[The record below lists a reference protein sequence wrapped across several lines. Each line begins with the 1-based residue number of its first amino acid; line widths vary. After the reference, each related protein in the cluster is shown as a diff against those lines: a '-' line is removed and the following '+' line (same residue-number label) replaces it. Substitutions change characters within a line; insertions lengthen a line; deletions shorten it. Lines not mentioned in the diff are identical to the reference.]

1 MKIILR
7 VPGYSD
13 VTFNSYENLNLI
25 WEIME
30 NYKDCSIIPV
40 YDNSEDKTTTTVV
53 EDDVK
58 IEENIENVNEVTK
71 DVILSYQVPKS
82 VTFTSRFQ
90 NRINKEL
97 TDVLDSVYPDCF
109 IITSIKFAEIEDN
122 NEDMLMM
129 IHVQAKTD
137 DAIDKL
143 KFLDKNVEFIIKD
156 LVDYYIQ

>member
-13 VTFNSYENLNLI
+13 VTFNSYENLNII

-30 NYKDCSIIPV
+30 NYKDCSIIPI
-40 YDNSEDKTTTTVV
+40 YDNEDKTTTTTTV
-53 EDDVK
+53 DDTIKV
-58 IEENIENVNEVTK
+58 EENVESVNEVTK
-71 DVILSYQVPKS
+71 EVLLSYQVPKS

-109 IITSIKFAEIEDN
+109 IITNIKFDEIEDN
-122 NEDMLMM
+122 IEDMLMT

-143 KFLDKNVEFIIKD
+143 RFLDKNVEFIVKD

>member
-40 YDNSEDKTTTTVV
+40 YDENTTAFTTV
-53 EDDVK
+53 EDEVK
-58 IEENIENVNEVTK
+58 VEENIESVNEVTK
-71 DVILSYQVPKS
+71 EVLLSYQVPKS

-109 IITSIKFAEIEDN
+109 IITSIKFDEIEDN
-122 NEDMLMM
+122 TEDMLMT

-143 KFLDKNVEFIIKD
+143 RFLDKNVEFIVKD

>member
-25 WEIME
+25 WEVME

-40 YDNSEDKTTTTVV
+40 YDENTTTATTV
-53 EDDVK
+53 EDEVK
-58 IEENIENVNEVTK
+58 VEENIESVNEATK
-71 DVILSYQVPKS
+71 EVLLSYQVPKS

-109 IITSIKFAEIEDN
+109 VITSIKFDEIEDN
-122 NEDMLMM
+122 TEDMLMT

-143 KFLDKNVEFIIKD
+143 RFLDKNVEFIVKD

>member
-40 YDNSEDKTTTTVV
+40 YDENVTTATTV
-53 EDDVK
+53 EDEVK
-58 IEENIENVNEVTK
+58 VEENIESVNEVTK
-71 DVILSYQVPKS
+71 EVLLSYQVPKS

-109 IITSIKFAEIEDN
+109 VITSIKFDEIEDN
-122 NEDMLMM
+122 TEDMLMT

-143 KFLDKNVEFIIKD
+143 RFLDKNVEFIVKD

>member
-25 WEIME
+25 WEVIE

-40 YDNSEDKTTTTVV
+40 YDENTTIATTV
-53 EDDVK
+53 EDEVK
-58 IEENIENVNEVTK
+58 VEENIESVNEVTK
-71 DVILSYQVPKS
+71 EVLLSYQVPKS

-109 IITSIKFAEIEDN
+109 IITNIKFDEIEDN
-122 NEDMLMM
+122 TEDMLMT

-143 KFLDKNVEFIIKD
+143 RFLDKNVEFIVKD

>member
-7 VPGYSD
+7 VPGYSN

-40 YDNSEDKTTTTVV
+40 YDENTTTATTV
-53 EDDVK
+53 EDEVK
-58 IEENIENVNEVTK
+58 VEENIENVNEVTK
-71 DVILSYQVPKS
+71 EVLLSYQVPKS

-109 IITSIKFAEIEDN
+109 VITSIKFDEIEDN
-122 NEDMLMM
+122 TEGMLMT

-143 KFLDKNVEFIIKD
+143 RFLDKNVEFIVKD

>member
-40 YDNSEDKTTTTVV
+40 YDENATTATTV
-53 EDDVK
+53 EDEVK
-58 IEENIENVNEVTK
+58 VEENIESVNEVTK
-71 DVILSYQVPKS
+71 EVLLSYQVPKS

-109 IITSIKFAEIEDN
+109 VITSIKFDEIEDN
-122 NEDMLMM
+122 TEDMLMT

-143 KFLDKNVEFIIKD
+143 RFLDKNVEFIVKD